1 MLSHCLHQNRE
12 LRTLMFIVILHTIC
26 LNKFLWFIAYKKIV
40 VHSTSDAKA
49 MTDSD
54 KPQFLNENNLFAYDM
69 FNESLSFAF

>member
-1 MLSHCLHQNRE
+1 
-12 LRTLMFIVILHTIC
+12 MFKQISMIYSIQ
-26 LNKFLWFIAYKKIV
+26 KIV
-40 VHSTSDAKA
+40 VHSTSDAIA